1 MRHTTLALVT
11 FIVGFVSV
19 ALGDA
24 DISTQSRGLKARFAR
39 RLARQQRQQSDG
51 EQATTVEPMTT
62 TENITT
68 EEMTTVE
75 ELELTTP
82 RPTINIDW
90 WRNRER

>member
-11 FIVGFVSV
+11 FIVGLVSLT
-19 ALGDA
+19 LGDA
-24 DISTQSRGLKARFAR
+24 DISTQTRGLKGRFAR

-62 TENITT
+62 TENRTT
-68 EEMTTVE
+68 EEMMTVE